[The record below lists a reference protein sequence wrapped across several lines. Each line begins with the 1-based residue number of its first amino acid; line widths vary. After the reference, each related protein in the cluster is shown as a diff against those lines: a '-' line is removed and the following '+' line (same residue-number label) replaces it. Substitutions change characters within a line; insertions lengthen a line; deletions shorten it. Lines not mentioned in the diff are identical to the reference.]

1 MSRRYCAIWASL
13 AVAVAPT
20 PYPTNGPPLNR
31 QPSQQPQRI
40 SSRDPRSCSPARS
53 VAAGCRFHVGGKR
66 VAVGS
71 PWKGGLDHEFAV
83 NPDSHSADVVV
94 TAQITQGGTMRQTEQ
109 ERLIDLEAKHTFQT
123 QTLRT
128 IRARLT
134 GSWWIVH
141 GAASTSGDAL
151 APSLTRR
158 NACRC
163 PSSFGSAGQCHVP
176 RVCPGSARSVSSW
189 RHSLSPNCYTL
200 RLLTAFGDGG
210 TIDSRPQGGEVA
222 RREDESPGPGREGVL
237 PCRHS
242 LGRARDARLPSRWCP
257 PRSATPWRTGRPSRR
272 STTPPP
278 RSSSRPPRSATWSPP
293 PKATPCARS
302 CSCAWST

>member
-128 IRARLT
+128 IRVVAEKAPPEDAGRALRA
-134 GSWWIVH
+134 I
-141 GAASTSGDAL
+141 DAL
-151 APSLTRR
+151 ANEAL
-158 NACRC
+158 AE
-163 PSSFGSAGQCHVP
+163 AE
-176 RVCPGSARSVSSW
+176 
-189 RHSLSPNCYTL
+189 
-200 RLLTAFGDGG
+200 
-210 TIDSRPQGGEVA
+210 RP
-222 RREDESPGPGREGVL
+222 D
-237 PCRHS
+237 
-242 LGRARDARLPSRWCP
+242 
-257 PRSATPWRTGRPSRR
+257 
-272 STTPPP
+272 
-278 RSSSRPPRSATWSPP
+278 
-293 PKATPCARS
+293 
-302 CSCAWST
+302 